1 VLKAGLGYSDK
12 MDTNDYI
19 FYDFQARDIYE
30 EAIETVLTVRD
41 FTQVFDAYAEF
52 EKNVMSAKIQTM
64 EETGASEEG
73 IHIYYHIQSHVILPF
88 FSEKKCI
95 NNTFIIRK
103 YVKIHHLF
111 LNQNRWHVLEHYFV
125 VRTQ

>member
-1 VLKAGLGYSDK
+1 VLKVGLSYSDK

-19 FYDFQARDIYE
+19 SYDFQARDIYE

-41 FTQVFDAYAEF
+41 FTQDFDAYAEF

-73 IHIYYHIQSHVILPF
+73 IHIYYRIQSHVMLTF

-95 NNTFIIRK
+95 
-103 YVKIHHLF
+103 IHL
-111 LNQNRWHVLEHYFV
+111 
-125 VRTQ
+125 

>member
-1 VLKAGLGYSDK
+1 MSISSQFILFIPLNLKKDILRYLDVKSSVPTPTDFDTARLDYFDN

-19 FYDFQARDIYE
+19 SCDFQARDIYE

-52 EKNVMSAKIQTM
+52 EKNVISAKIQTM

-73 IHIYYHIQSHVILPF
+73 SHIYYRIQSHVMQGLGG
-88 FSEKKCI
+88 SMS
-95 NNTFIIRK
+95 
-103 YVKIHHLF
+103 
-111 LNQNRWHVLEHYFV
+111 
-125 VRTQ
+125 